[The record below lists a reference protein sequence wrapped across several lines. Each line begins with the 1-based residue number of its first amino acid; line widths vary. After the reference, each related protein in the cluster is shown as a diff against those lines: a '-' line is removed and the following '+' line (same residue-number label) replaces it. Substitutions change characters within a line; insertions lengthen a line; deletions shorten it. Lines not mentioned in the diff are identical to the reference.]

1 MSDIY
6 ATTYSG
12 SAAVTKS
19 DTVADPAGPFA
30 GLLMTA
36 VGTLK
41 VTLTD
46 GSVLTFGTETV
57 INKIFP
63 YSIQRVWSTGTGATV
78 VGLYAPILKAPF
90 NPGAGVVSP

>member
-6 ATTYSG
+6 AVTYSG

-19 DTVADPAGPFA
+19 DTTNDPVGPFA

-41 VTLTD
+41 VTLVD
-46 GSVLTFGTETV
+46 GSTITFGTETV
-57 INKIFP
+57 INKFFP
-63 YSIQRVWSTGTGATV
+63 LQVARVWSTGTGATV
-78 VGLYAPILKAPF
+78 VGLYAPAIKATL
-90 NPGAGVVSP
+90 NPGLGTVL

>member
-1 MSDIY
+1 MSTIY
-6 ATTYSG
+6 AGTYSG

-19 DTVADPAGPFA
+19 DTTADPAGPFA

-41 VTLTD
+41 VTLID
-46 GSVLTFGTETV
+46 NSVVTFGTETV

-63 YSIQRVWSTGTGATV
+63 YQVKMVWATGTAATV
-78 VGLYAPILKAPF
+78 VGLYAPAIRPPV
-90 NPGAGVVSP
+90 NPGAGVVLP

>member
-46 GSVLTFGTETV
+46 GQSIVGEWKSQAEWVHLRNPVIDIPVGSV
-57 INKIFP
+57 K
-63 YSIQRVWSTGTGATV
+63 SIEPAE
-78 VGLYAPILKAPF
+78 
-90 NPGAGVVSP
+90 